1 MLTLDDCSTISESLR
16 FSLDKLRN
24 HDYLQDQPTTDET
37 RQFYEGI
44 RKDALHRLSTAK
56 QHIDALRRQLKAG
69 DAACR

>member
-1 MLTLDDCSTISESLR
+1 MLTLDDCSTISESLG
-16 FSLDKLRN
+16 FSLDKIRN
-24 HDYLQDQPTTDET
+24 HDYLRGQPATHET